1 MKSAV
6 KIWREQKERLE
17 QLDKVGRVVSWTRIL
32 EAPAG
37 FEGVYIVVMVEM
49 RKGKRVVGELIGEKE
64 PEFGVR
70 VKGVLRR
77 IGRGDKDG
85 VIEYGVKFKLI

>member
-6 KIWREQKERLE
+6 KIWREKEERLE
-17 QLDKVGRVVSWTRIL
+17 SLNKLGKVVSWTRIL

-49 RKGKRVVGELIGEKE
+49 RKGKRVVGELIGGKE
-64 PEFGVR
+64 PEFGGR

-77 IGRGDKDG
+77 IGKRDKAG

>member
-6 KIWREQKERLE
+6 KIWREKNERLE
-17 QLDKVGRVVSWTRIL
+17 NLNKVGRVVSWTRIL

-37 FEGVYIVVMVEM
+37 FEGAYIVVMVGM

-64 PEFGVR
+64 PEFGTRVR
-70 VKGVLRR
+70 GVLRR
-77 IGRGDKDG
+77 IGRGDRDG